1 MSIGD
6 LSRRW
11 MAQERCL
18 MKASRELAHRILQD
32 IFGFGIRSPKTVVM
46 REFPRSRSAASFL
59 CPLACLMLLA
69 TTEGWAQKTSVV
81 TTVRMSTEP
90 GRAMVGV
97 PCKIN
102 GVQRRYVCVIDSGAT
117 YTVVSDRVIKAEGP
131 IIEMTTGNGVVRVH
145 QREVMLTIAEA
156 LEFRPKVLV
165 QDRMIAGV
173 DILLGED
180 VLRQFRYIIF
190 DYENRKVEFQ
200 Q

>member
-1 MSIGD
+1 
-6 LSRRW
+6 
-11 MAQERCL
+11 MARERCL
-18 MKASRELAHRILQD
+18 MKPSPELAHRILRN
-32 IFGFGIRSPKTVVM
+32 IFGFGIRSPETGAIRKL
-46 REFPRSRSAASFL
+46 PRSRSAARFL
-59 CPLACLMLLA
+59 CPLACLMLLVTA
-69 TTEGWAQKTSVV
+69 QSWAQKTNVV

-156 LEFRPKVLV
+156 LELRPKVLV
-165 QDRMIAGV
+165 QDRMIDGV
-173 DILLGED
+173 DILLGQD
-180 VLRQFRYIIF
+180 VLRQFRYITF

-200 Q
+200 R